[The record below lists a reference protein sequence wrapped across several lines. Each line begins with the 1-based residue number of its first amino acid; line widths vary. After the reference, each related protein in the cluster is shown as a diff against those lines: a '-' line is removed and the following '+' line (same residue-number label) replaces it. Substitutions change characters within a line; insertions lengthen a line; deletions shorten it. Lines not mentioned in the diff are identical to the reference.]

1 MAKRGKKEA
10 TPKTKV
16 KVSKVDPNLSKAQR
30 MVKLMD
36 EDLGAGSIQLLDGS
50 GASIKISG
58 VISTRFE
65 NLDAAIGRGGV
76 PFGRLTILHGKEG
89 SAKTTLALALV
100 ASVQAMGGLALYMDT
115 EHKLDTIWAQKCG
128 VNLDELLISQPQYL
142 ERAMMI
148 ISRTVDRAQAEKIP
162 LLIVLD
168 SMNATQSKKQF
179 EADWEEADAYG
190 PQAMVFSQKLPKL
203 MDHLSQD
210 AALIFVSQPR
220 SGPGVK
226 NKIAGGNAPKFYA
239 SMIIQ
244 FSPAYDDGGG
254 GSLVKVG
261 SKVVAA
267 NFSAYITKNQV
278 APPFQRATIRIGHDG
293 PDYQQALLDQA
304 VSCGFM
310 SKGGGG
316 WYEWSRGDDDLV
328 KFQGANGWRKILKTN
343 ESLEGELRG
352 MVRERFEI

>member
-1 MAKRGKKEA
+1 MPKSKKKA
-10 TPKTKV
+10 TPKAKV

-30 MVKLMD
+30 MVKLMED
-36 EDLGAGSIQLLDGS
+36 DLGAGSIQLLDGS

-58 VISTRFE
+58 VIPTGLE
-65 NLDAAIGRGGV
+65 TIDAAIGRGGV

-100 ASVQAMGGLALYMDT
+100 AGVQAMGGLALYMDT

-148 ISRTVDRAQAEKIP
+148 ISRTVERAKAEKIP

-203 MDHLSQD
+203 MDHLTQD
-210 AALIFVSQPR
+210 AALIFISQPR

-226 NKIAGGNAPKFYA
+226 NKVAGGNAPKFYA

-244 FSPAYDDGGG
+244 FAPTYEE
-254 GSLVKVG
+254 SLVKVG

-278 APPFQRATIRIGHDG
+278 APPFQRAVIRIGHDG
-293 PDYQQALLDQA
+293 PDYQQSLLDQA

-328 KFQGANGWRKILKTN
+328 KFQGTNGWRKILKTN

-352 MVRERFEI
+352 MVRERFN